1 MLRWSGA
8 GAGVYAQGLCRL
20 GAKAAAR
27 LSGGLRLLCAV
38 LLLAAGAVEAA
49 EYRSIVAPSVMYDA
63 PSRQASR
70 VFIAPRGMPV
80 QVISTLGAWIKVRDA
95 SGDVVWVERTDLG
108 ERRSVVTTSLTTVR
122 QQPQDMAAEV
132 MQLER
137 GVLLELVRTTP
148 AAGSATTEWIE
159 VRHRDGGSGWVRIA
173 EVWGW

>member
-1 MLRWSGA
+1 MFRRSGVCAPGLR
-8 GAGVYAQGLCRL
+8 RL
-20 GAKAAAR
+20 SAKAAAPLR
-27 LSGGLRLLCAV
+27 GGLRLLCAAV
-38 LLLAAGAVEAA
+38 VLAAGAVNAA

-80 QVISTLGAWIKVRDA
+80 EIISTLGAWIKVRDA

-148 AAGSATTEWIE
+148 AAGTASTEWIE

>member
-1 MLRWSGA
+1 MFRRSGA
-8 GAGVYAQGLCRL
+8 CARGFRRL
-20 GAKAAAR
+20 SATAAAPLGGGVR
-27 LSGGLRLLCAV
+27 LVCAV
-38 LLLAAGAVEAA
+38 VLLAAGAVDAA

-80 QVISTLGAWIKVRDA
+80 EIISSLGAWIKVRDA

-108 ERRSVVTTSLTTVR
+108 ERRSVVTTSLVTVR
-122 QQPQDMAAEV
+122 QQPQDTAVEV

-148 AAGSATTEWIE
+148 AAGSASTEWIE
-159 VRHRDGGSGWVRIA
+159 VRHREGGSGWVRIA

>member
-1 MLRWSGA
+1 MFRRSGVCAPGLR
-8 GAGVYAQGLCRL
+8 RL
-20 GAKAAAR
+20 SAKAAAPLR
-27 LSGGLRLLCAV
+27 GGVRLLCAAV
-38 LLLAAGAVEAA
+38 VLAAGAVNAA

-80 QVISTLGAWIKVRDA
+80 EIISTLGAWIKVRDV

-148 AAGSATTEWIE
+148 AAGTASTEWIE